1 MADELPS
8 KVLAIRASQE
18 RDRGSWRAI
27 PWRPIAVVFLPFAAG
42 YYLSYLFRTINAV
55 IADRLASDLSLGAAD
70 LGLLTSAYFFTFAAA
85 QLPVGMLL
93 DRYGPRRV
101 QAVMLLIATLGAALF
116 AISHS
121 FAAILLGRALIGL
134 GVASALMAGL
144 KAIILWF
151 PKERLPLVNGGFIML
166 GALGAVT
173 ATEPAEL
180 LLGWTGWR
188 GLFALLAVAT
198 GAVSLI
204 VSLIVPEPALGVP
217 SLSKSASIGLKAV
230 YTDPRF
236 WRLAPLSAACIG
248 TAWAL
253 QGLWAAPW
261 LVDVEGFEHVSLVRH
276 LFIMA
281 LALCGGAL
289 LMGIATDRLRRWG
302 IRPQTVLTFVAV
314 LFLAAQLAVILRLPV
329 SAYLTWGVIA
339 GVGSATVLSY
349 AILAEYFPKEVAG
362 RANAAL
368 NVLHIGAAF
377 LIQTAIGLIVERWTS
392 VGAHYPAVAYQAAFA
407 LNLAVQGMTLAWFFS
422 PRVLFW
428 LSRQRIIGTTQI
440 AESP

>member
-1 MADELPS
+1 MTA
-8 KVLAIRASQE
+8 A
-18 RDRGSWRAI
+18 WRS
-27 PWRPIAVVFLPFAAG
+27 IALVFLPFAAG

-70 LGLLTSAYFFTFAAA
+70 LGLLTSTYFFAFALA
-85 QLPVGMLL
+85 QLPLGVML

-101 QAVMLLIATLGAALF
+101 QGVTLLIAAGGATLF
-116 AISHS
+116 ATSHS
-121 FAAILLGRALIGL
+121 LTVIVLGRALIGL

-151 PKERLPLVNGGFIML
+151 PKERLALANGGFIML

-173 ATEPAEL
+173 ATEPAEVL
-180 LLGWTGWR
+180 LSWTGWR

-198 GAVSLI
+198 AAVALI
-204 VSLIVPEPALGVP
+204 ISFAVPEPPLAV
-217 SLSKSASIGLKAV
+217 SSRSQSASIGLKTV

-236 WRLAPLSAACIG
+236 WRLAPLSAASIG

-261 LVDVEGFEHVSLVRH
+261 LLDVEGLQHVLLVRQ
-276 LFIMA
+276 LFAMA
-281 LALCGGAL
+281 VALCVGAL
-289 LMGIATDRLRRWG
+289 LMGIATDRLRQWG
-302 IRPQTVLTFVAV
+302 VRPKTVLTFVAM
-314 LFLAAQLAVILRLPV
+314 LFLAAQLIIILRVPV
-329 SAYLTWGVIA
+329 SSYAVWAVIA
-339 GVGSATVLSY
+339 GMGSATVLSY

-377 LIQTAIGLIVERWTS
+377 VIQSAIGLIVEQWTS
-392 VGAHYPAVAYQAAFA
+392 IGAHYPAVAYQTAFA
-407 LNLAVQGMTLAWFFS
+407 LNLAVQGMTFAWFLRPLDRFA
-422 PRVLFW
+422 P
-428 LSRQRIIGTTQI
+428 SRQRLAGTTQS
-440 AESP
+440 AEGP

>member
-1 MADELPS
+1 MTDKLSARHWSAWQGEQQKLVGGLP
-8 KVLAIRASQE
+8 
-18 RDRGSWRAI
+18 I
-27 PWRPIAVVFLPFAAG
+27 PWRPIALVFLPFAAG
-42 YYLSYLFRTINAV
+42 YYLSYLYRTINAV
-55 IADRLASDLSLGAAD
+55 IADRLASDLGLGASD
-70 LGLLTSAYFFTFAAA
+70 LGLLTAAYFFTFAAA
-85 QLPVGMLL
+85 QLPLGVLL

-101 QAVMLLIATLGAALF
+101 QGIMLLIAAMGAALF
-116 AISHS
+116 SVSDS
-121 FAAILLGRALIGL
+121 FATLVLARALIGL

-173 ATEPAEL
+173 ATAPAEL

-188 GLFALLAVAT
+188 GLFVLLAAAT

-204 VSLIVPEPALGVP
+204 ISLAAPEPAVSVP
-217 SLSKSASIGLKAV
+217 SLSMSASIGLKSV
-230 YTDPRF
+230 YSDRRF

-261 LVDVEGFEHVSLVRH
+261 LVDVEGFEHDALVWH
-276 LFIMA
+276 LFVMA
-281 LALCGGAL
+281 VALCSGAL
-289 LMGIATDRLRRWG
+289 LMGIATDRLRRRG
-302 IRPQTVLTFVAV
+302 IGPQTVLTFVAI
-314 LFLAAQLAVILRLPV
+314 LFLAAQLAIVLRVPLP
-329 SAYLTWGVIA
+329 SYFTWAVIA
-339 GVGSATVLSY
+339 GTGSATVLSY

-377 LIQTAIGLIVERWTS
+377 LIQSAIGLIVERWTS
-392 VGAHYPAVAYQAAFA
+392 IGAHYPAIAYQTAFA
-407 LNLAVQGMTLAWFFS
+407 LNLAVQTMALAWFLRPHFFLW
-422 PRVLFW
+422 PR
-428 LSRQRIIGTTQI
+428 RRTI
-440 AESP
+440 ESVEGS

>member
-1 MADELPS
+1 MAGRYRARTWSEGPS
-8 KVLAIRASQE
+8 PQPNLASAV
-18 RDRGSWRAI
+18 AM
-27 PWRPIAVVFLPFAAG
+27 PWRPIALVFLPFAAG

-55 IADRLASDLSLGAAD
+55 IADRLASDLGLGAAD

-85 QLPVGMLL
+85 QLPLGVLL

-101 QAVMLLIATLGAALF
+101 QGVMLLIGAGGATLF
-116 AISHS
+116 ATSHS
-121 FAAILLGRALIGL
+121 FTAIVLGRALIGL
-134 GVASALMAGL
+134 GVAGALMAGL

-151 PKERLPLVNGGFIML
+151 PKERLPLVNGAFIML

-173 ATEPAEL
+173 ATAPAEL

-188 GLFALLAVAT
+188 GLFMLLAAAT

-204 VSLIVPEPALGVP
+204 ISFAVPEPAPAAP

-230 YTDPRF
+230 YADSRF
-236 WRLAPLSAACIG
+236 WRLAPLSAASIG

-261 LVDVEGFEHVSLVRH
+261 LIDVEGLNHVALVRH
-276 LFIMA
+276 LFVMA

-289 LMGIATDRLRRWG
+289 LMGIAADRLRLWG
-302 IRPQTVLTFVAV
+302 VRPQTVLV
-314 LFLAAQLAVILRLPV
+314 LIATLFFAAQLVTILRVPL
-329 SAYLTWGVIA
+329 SSYLVWAVIA
-339 GVGSATVLSY
+339 GTGSATVLSY

-377 LIQTAIGLIVERWTS
+377 VIQSAIGLIIERWAST
-392 VGAHYPAVAYQAAFA
+392 GAHYPVAAYQTAFA
-407 LNLAVQGMTLAWFFS
+407 LNLAVQGMTLAWFLCPRFLVS
-422 PRVLFW
+422 P
-428 LSRQRIIGTTQI
+428 SRQKR
-440 AESP
+440 